1 MKICSYF
8 PRWMIYFA
16 VPNAKAG
23 YPSMYVD
30 KNIP

>member
-1 MKICSYF
+1 
-8 PRWMIYFA
+8 MIYFA

-30 KNIP
+30 KNTPYIFPYIAQI